1 MPRPLAAG
9 ALFCKRLKAARLS
22 AGLSQKQLGI
32 RAEIDPFVASTRINR
47 YEKGTHQADLQ
58 TISRLAEVLGVPLA
72 YLFAQDDR
80 LARMILAFANLSRIQ
95 QERLLDR
102 LEQPSSN

>member
-9 ALFCKRLKAARLS
+9 ALFCKRLRAARVA

-47 YEKGTHQADLQ
+47 YETGVHQADLQ
-58 TISRLAEVLGVPLA
+58 TANRLAEVLGVPLA
-72 YLFAQDDR
+72 YLFAQEDR
-80 LARMILAFANLSRIQ
+80 LARMILVFPKLSRTQ
-95 QERLLDR
+95 QERLLEK
-102 LEQPSSN
+102 LEEPSGN